1 MVAERFRFDLGYDA
15 DIAGRDLLA
24 ARARQAGRLAKLWAS
39 HPGELTKAVE
49 AWSWRLRGTHERPQD
64 DGATLTDRVQQLEQ
78 DGRARWL
85 GSSLHRQPGG
95 RARRTPG
102 APSGGCSGGSTR
114 ACPRSRAWSPVT
126 STPCSVPTG
135 WSCWP
140 STPSAVGSAPRP

>member
-1 MVAERFRFDLGYDA
+1 MVAERLRFDLGYDA

-24 ARARQAGRLAKLWAS
+24 ARARQAGRLAKLWVS

-78 DGRARWL
+78 DERTRWL

-95 RARRTPG
+95 PQEGRPAHQVAGAAAAQREPAPG
-102 APSGGCSGGSTR
+102 A
-114 ACPRSRAWSPVT
+114 
-126 STPCSVPTG
+126 
-135 WSCWP
+135 
-140 STPSAVGSAPRP
+140 APGRR